1 MIRTWHKFYENE
13 TQSNLG
19 NLTILF
25 RAQLIKKL
33 LNFTKFSN
41 FFIINRKQSLVL
53 VRYFIGHTQHFFQ
66 GSFPCQYFT

>member
-1 MIRTWHKFYENE
+1 MIRTWQKFYENE

-33 LNFTKFSN
+33 LSFTKFSN
-41 FFIINRKQSLVL
+41 LSNHKQKTELGFSPPL
-53 VRYFIGHTQHFFQ
+53 H
-66 GSFPCQYFT
+66 